1 MGTSLRAHQA
11 TLCSAFHRQVS
22 HTWFLTVPTSTQA
35 AAFGPC
41 QATICFVLRCFLK
54 RCSFSLLKAPHPR
67 QPAAFLCSSVPMLR
81 CDLNSRA
88 LRPSHALETAGWHA
102 KAEWHVL
109 RMITVSFPA
118 PKGVFRA
125 GKATTCSGRPP
136 SPPLQFLLPAWVT
149 AHTSHLAAM
158 AALQVITKQEL
169 DCTSMH
175 MRAAAL
181 SHLP

>member
-1 MGTSLRAHQA
+1 
-11 TLCSAFHRQVS
+11 
-22 HTWFLTVPTSTQA
+22 
-35 AAFGPC
+35 
-41 QATICFVLRCFLK
+41 
-54 RCSFSLLKAPHPR
+54 
-67 QPAAFLCSSVPMLR
+67 
-81 CDLNSRA
+81 
-88 LRPSHALETAGWHA
+88 
-102 KAEWHVL
+102 
-109 RMITVSFPA
+109 MITVSFPA

-175 MRAAAL
+175 MRAPL
-181 SHLP
+181 SLTFPSQMQRLRSTQV